1 VTIRLTSHERALL
14 EPAETRAF
22 DSPIPCQV
30 ISNGEFLPAPQGPMQ
45 KRFEMRLRERAGVL
59 AKKHGLSRRDFLR
72 TASGMASAFLAMNE
86 VYGAV
91 FQVSEAEAAD
101 PELGDEHAR
110 GLSEQFVV
118 DVHTHFLRDDTRL
131 HTFVDMRT
139 DTGRRGYNP
148 ELARHPQTFEDVKFP
163 TYIKEV
169 FLDSDTKIAVLS
181 GAPSDLAQDWML
193 SNDTI
198 RHACDRVNQ
207 FAGSERMLPH
217 FIFVPG
223 QPGWLEAID
232 RGIELLKPA
241 GWKGYT
247 IGDNT
252 HKETSR
258 YPWRMDDAAVT
269 YRGYEKFVKSGRRL
283 VAIHKGLFPPS
294 DEKRFARLTQYA
306 KVDDVGQAAK
316 DWPQLDFLIYH
327 AGYRYIGDDNP
338 ALAAKQFD
346 DSGRM
351 DWVSDLAEVPAK
363 YGVTNVYADVGAS
376 FAALCLSHPR
386 AAAAMM
392 GMLIKG
398 LGSDHVLW
406 GTDSLWFGS
415 PQWQIEAFR
424 RMEIPDEMQ
433 RKYGYSPLG
442 PADGPVKRAI
452 LGANGARVYGIS
464 KPETNVGWRSDGFA
478 RRRREY
484 LAGNPR
490 RSNLAYGYVR
500 RQTDAV

>member
-1 VTIRLTSHERALL
+1 MTIRLSDDEYTQLD
-14 EPAETRAF
+14 PAETQAF
-22 DSPIPCQV
+22 ASPIPCQV
-30 ISNGEFLPAPQGPMQ
+30 ISNGEFLPAPQGPLQ
-45 KRFEMRLRERAGVL
+45 KRFESRLKERAGIL
-59 AKKHGLSRRDFLR
+59 AKRHGLSRRAFLR
-72 TASGMASAFLAMNE
+72 SASGMASAFLAMNE

-101 PELGDEHAR
+101 PELGDEHAGR
-110 GLSEQFVV
+110 LSDQFVM

-131 HTFVDMRT
+131 QTFIDLRT
-139 DTGRRGYNP
+139 DTGKRGYNP
-148 ELARHPQTFEDVKFP
+148 ALAQHPQTFEDVKFP
-163 TYIKEV
+163 IYVKEM

-181 GAPSDLAQDWML
+181 GAPSDVPRDWML

-198 RHACDRVNQ
+198 RDACDRVNQ
-207 FAGSERMLPH
+207 FSGSRRMLPH

-252 HKETSR
+252 HKELTR
-258 YPWRMDDAAVT
+258 YPWRMDDPAVT
-269 YRGYEKFVKSGRRL
+269 YRGYEKFAKSSSRL
-283 VAIHKGLFPPS
+283 VAVHKGLFPPS
-294 DEKRFARLTQYA
+294 DERRFPRLTQYA
-306 KVDDVGQAAK
+306 KVDDVGKAAK

-327 AGYRYIGDDNP
+327 AGYRYTGDDNP
-338 ALAAKQFD
+338 ALSAKQFD
-346 DSGRM
+346 DTGRM
-351 DWVSDLAEVPAK
+351 DWVSDLTEIPAK

-424 RMEIPDEMQ
+424 RMEIPEDMQ
-433 RKYGYSPLG
+433 RKHGFAPLG
-442 PADGPVKRAI
+442 PADGSIKRAI
-452 LGANGARVYGIS
+452 LGQNGARVYGIS
-464 KPETNVGWRSDGFA
+464 KREAEFGWRHDSLA
-478 RRRREY
+478 HRRLAY
-484 LAGNPR
+484 LGDDPQ
-490 RSNLAYGYVR
+490 RSNRAYGYVR
-500 RQTDAV
+500 KSSYT